1 MTKSIRVLATVLF
14 FFTATQA
21 LANDPEKSLKGLKD
35 KLAKLGAPK
44 LGDKKTKVGAT
55 ADVPELLF
63 GKKVLNNDWTV
74 VDQVKEEFGG
84 TATVFVKHGDKFIR
98 VTTNVLKDGA
108 RAVGTELGKT
118 KADGSE
124 NPAFVAV
131 NKGDKYCGPTDI
143 LGTPYNTCYEAI
155 KDGDKVIGV
164 YYVGYKK

>member
-1 MTKSIRVLATVLF
+1 MTKTIRVLATVLF

-35 KLAKLGAPK
+35 KLAKLGTPK
-44 LGDKKTKVGAT
+44 LGDKKTKVGET

-108 RAVGTELGKT
+108 RAVGTELAKNAAFESVSKGGK
-118 KADGSE
+118 
-124 NPAFVAV
+124 FC
-131 NKGDKYCGPTDI
+131 GDIDI
-143 LGTPYNTCYEAI
+143 LGTPYKTCYEAI
-155 KDGDKVIGV
+155 KDGETVIGV